1 MKKINRYCI
10 PTNTQVY
17 EIIISLFTK
26 CNLNC
31 DFCFEN
37 HTNDIDIEAIKNI
50 PKLLE
55 DNYPEELK
63 NPNIKRISI
72 GFLGGELFSDD
83 IPDSMFNIYRDLYN
97 DIILLIRK
105 YLPNVLIASDW
116 LSNGIFTKYTR
127 VVKLLNDNIF
137 NNVTQLIGLS
147 YDPIGRFRTREQYK
161 TFIDTFNYFYTH
173 TSEISITLTKP
184 NIYDIINNKDDFI
197 YNLSKDISIYLNYY
211 IPSEIN
217 SNWELYQP
225 NDDDLF
231 NFYKWAID
239 NNKYQ
244 FDIINKLV
252 GSVYCGIAG
261 DKVCVLNKTLTYY
274 NNKFIRDRLSIRFP
288 RDRYFGNYVSSI
300 TTNNITE
307 MRCTI
312 GIQKRGCLYCE
323 YNNICTEP
331 CWNGILVKD
340 YNSSICYAKRIIKY
354 LYDHSEIKERYLTY
368 TTPI

>member
-1 MKKINRYCI
+1 VKKINRCCI

-17 EIIISLFTK
+17 EVIISLFTK

-31 DFCFEN
+31 DFCFQS

-63 NPNIKRISI
+63 NSELKQVIL

-83 IPDSMFNIYRDLYN
+83 IPDSMFSIYEEVCN
-97 DIILLIRK
+97 NVILLIK
-105 YLPNVLIASDW
+105 ENLPCVSITLDW
-116 LSNGIFTKYTR
+116 LTNGIFTNYTR
-127 VVKLLNDNIF
+127 VIKLLNNITF
-137 NNVTQLIGLS
+137 NNITQLIGLS
-147 YDPIGRFRTREQYK
+147 YDPIGRFRTKDQFEMFINTFKYFHNYK
-161 TFIDTFNYFYTH
+161 P
-173 TSEISITLTKP
+173 EISITLTKP
-184 NIYDIINNKDDFI
+184 NIYEIINNKDNFI
-197 YNLSKDISIYLNYY
+197 CNLSKEISIYLNYY
-211 IPSEIN
+211 ISSETN

-244 FDIINKLV
+244 FDVIDKLV
-252 GSVYCGIAG
+252 KSIYCEITG
-261 DKVCVLNKTLTYY
+261 DKICVPNKTLTYY
-274 NNKFIRDRLSIRFP
+274 NHEFIKDRLSFRFP
-288 RDRYFGNYVSSI
+288 RDRYFGSHV
-300 TTNNITE
+300 NNINTE
-307 MRCTI
+307 IRCMT

-331 CWNGILVKD
+331 CWNGILVRN
-340 YNSSICYAKRIIKY
+340 YISGNCYTKRIIDY
-354 LYDHSEIKERYLTY
+354 LYRHPEIKERYLEHL
-368 TTPI
+368 TPI